1 MADAPNAPQSPA
13 NQPDPG
19 PGAGQATGMTGA
31 AAAPEAAAAEV
42 PQVDLKLVVAEL
54 EGQIRDLTDRLL
66 RAHAEMDN
74 MRKRAEREKA
84 ETAKYAIT
92 RFATDVVTLGDNLSR
107 ALTAVPPEAA
117 EAQPALKGLLDGVD
131 MTDRAFLSTLERH
144 GIRRLDP
151 KGEIFNP
158 HLHQA
163 IAQIHNPEVPA
174 GSIIQVHQ
182 TGYTIEDR
190 VLRPAIVVVAQGG
203 FKPVKQPQPP
213 ADNAASPASAK
224 PAGEDPGGTTAA

>member
-1 MADAPNAPQSPA
+1 MADAPQTPDTKPTPSPA
-13 NQPDPG
+13 PADET
-19 PGAGQATGMTGA
+19 ATAAPETA
-31 AAAPEAAAAEV
+31 AAAPE

-54 EGQIRDLTDRLL
+54 ESQIKDLTDRLL

-84 ETAKYAIT
+84 DTAKYAIT
-92 RFATDVVTLGDNLSR
+92 KFATDVVTLGDNLAR
-107 ALTAVPPEAA
+107 ALSAVPAEAA
-117 EAQPALKGLLDGVD
+117 EAQPALKGLLEGVT

-144 GIRRLDP
+144 GIKRLDP

-163 IAQIHNPEVPA
+163 IAQVQNTEVAA

-182 TGYTIEDR
+182 PGYTIEDR

-203 FKPVKQPQPP
+203 FKPVKQPQP
-213 ADNAASPASAK
+213 A
-224 PAGEDPGGTTAA
+224 AGEPAAAAAPKPSDEGSGGTGS